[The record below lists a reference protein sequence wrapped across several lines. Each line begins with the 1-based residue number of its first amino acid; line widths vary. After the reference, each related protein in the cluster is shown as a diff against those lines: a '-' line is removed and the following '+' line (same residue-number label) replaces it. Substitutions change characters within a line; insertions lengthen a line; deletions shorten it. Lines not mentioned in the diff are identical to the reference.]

1 MPSTTTTMTTTMM
14 MASNDIPSWHSKE
27 VVGAAA
33 TGGAEAPS
41 LPSPAPWSFFVL
53 GEKKDRLFE
62 VFSDMGIVR
71 IKTLTVPNNFV
82 SLSTEQ
88 WARLM
93 SVRDEI
99 NAVIEDIKCYNPQF
113 PSGYSGHIGDYYYV
127 TVIGDYGRVD
137 IRHFYHPNGNPEYVM
152 HATLNGVS
160 LNFDECAHLLQ
171 LVPTT
176 RTSSGVRRIV
186 QQGKTAKIL

>member
-1 MPSTTTTMTTTMM
+1 MPSTTTTTTITTT
-14 MASNDIPSWHSKE
+14 MASNDIPSRLSNE

-33 TGGAEAPS
+33 TGDAGATL

-53 GEKKDRLFE
+53 GQKKDRVLE

-82 SLSTEQ
+82 SLTTER

-99 NAVIEDIKCYNPQF
+99 NAVIEDIKRYNPQF
-113 PSGYSGHIGDYYYV
+113 PAGYSGHVCDY
-127 TVIGDYGRVD
+127 
-137 IRHFYHPNGNPEYVM
+137 H
-152 HATLNGVS
+152 S
-160 LNFDECAHLLQ
+160 
-171 LVPTT
+171 
-176 RTSSGVRRIV
+176 
-186 QQGKTAKIL
+186 